1 MLYLLHSGNLYGT
14 ERMALATLLGLT
26 EYDRRVVFAPRPY
39 GDGSVAEAAREA
51 GLEAITVE
59 TRWDL
64 VRRLL
69 PWFLRYRAIDVIGTG
84 VAQSFICYFLAKLF
98 FVRLRQLQVTH
109 GGTSDLHAYGRKRLL
124 NRIPIG
130 VVAVSDFV
138 RERLIQHGVRPDAV
152 HVVNNFLIE
161 GPQQTTVERGSYLGD
176 GARPRPVEPSRVKV
190 AVVSRV
196 DAIKRIDLLVE
207 AVESGVLA
215 HFDFDIYGTGTDID
229 TLRAR
234 AARHANVRFHGFV
247 GDVQGRLAEADL
259 LLHLCPEEPFGLV
272 VLEAF
277 RAGLV
282 VVVPDAGG
290 AGGLVEDGVNGLRFR
305 AGDAAD
311 LCRVLLAA
319 RQLPAAVMQRL
330 ADAGRAALEQRYCQR
345 EGVRGYR
352 SALQA
357 QSPR

>member
-26 EYDRRVVFAPRPY
+26 EYERRVVFAPRPY
-39 GDGSVAEAAREA
+39 GEGSVVEAAREA
-51 GLEAITVE
+51 GLEAVTVE
-59 TRWDL
+59 SRWDL
-64 VRRLL
+64 VKRLV
-69 PWFLRYRAIDVIGTG
+69 PWFLRYRSIDVIGTG
-84 VAQSFICYFLAKLF
+84 VAQSFVCYFLAKLF

-138 RERLIQHGVRPDAV
+138 RDRLIEHGVRADAV
-152 HVVNNFLIE
+152 HVVNNFLID
-161 GPQQTTVERGSYLGD
+161 GQRPATLERGSYAGD
-176 GARPRPVEPSRVKV
+176 GARARAVDPSRVKV

-207 AVESGVLA
+207 AVESGTLA
-215 HFDFDIYGTGTDID
+215 DFDFDVYGTGTDID

-234 AARHANVRFHGFV
+234 AASHANVRFHGFV
-247 GDVQGRLAEADL
+247 ADAQDRMAEADF

-290 AGGLVEDGVNGLRFR
+290 AGSLVDDRVNGLRFR
-305 AGDAAD
+305 AGDASD
-311 LCRVLLAA
+311 LRRVLLAA
-319 RQLPAAVMQRL
+319 RALPGPVLQRL
-330 ADAGRAALEQRYCQR
+330 ADAGREALEQRYCQR

>member
-1 MLYLLHSGNLYGT
+1 M
-14 ERMALATLLGLT
+14 
-26 EYDRRVVFAPRPY
+26 
-39 GDGSVAEAAREA
+39 
-51 GLEAITVE
+51 
-59 TRWDL
+59 
-64 VRRLL
+64 
-69 PWFLRYRAIDVIGTG
+69 GTG
-84 VAQSFICYFLAKLF
+84 VAQSFVCYFLAMLF
-98 FVRLRQLQVTH
+98 FVRLRKLQVTH

-138 RERLIQHGVRPDAV
+138 RDRLIEHGVRADAV
-152 HVVNNFLIE
+152 HVVNNFLID
-161 GPQQTTVERGSYLGD
+161 GQRPATLERGSYAGD
-176 GARPRPVEPSRVKV
+176 GARARAVDPSRVKV

-207 AVESGVLA
+207 AVESGTLA
-215 HFDFDIYGTGTDID
+215 DFDFDVYGTGTDID

-234 AARHANVRFHGFV
+234 AASHANVRFHGFV
-247 GDVQGRLAEADL
+247 ADAQDRMAEADF

-290 AGGLVEDGVNGLRFR
+290 AGSLVDDRVNGLRFR
-305 AGDAAD
+305 AGDASD
-311 LCRVLLAA
+311 LRRVLLAA
-319 RQLPAAVMQRL
+319 RALPGPVLQRL
-330 ADAGRAALEQRYCQR
+330 ADAGREALEQRYCQR